1 MKNRSQENSIDVKY
15 LLFKVTKKWYFVA
28 TCLLISLVAAYIY
41 LQTTTDIYRV
51 KASLF
56 LDNESKSSK
65 HVEELLNAMDMM
77 GKGVKMEDEV
87 GLITSSTM
95 VERAIDKLD
104 FEVSYFQVK
113 DSWINTFGEVS
124 SKEIYKDAP
133 FTVILDKKSN
143 QIINVPVQLNI
154 VSDELYEIKV
164 GADDVQLFSFQ
175 KNAPAL
181 KVSKVNFRKTLLFGE
196 PFNNNYLGINIVRN
210 KNVALKKGAK
220 FYFKINDPNQLV
232 KSYRSRIVA
241 KPFDRE
247 SHILEVTSEGPVKE
261 KEIDFLNTLLEVFI
275 QYNLDEKQNI
285 GEKTVNFI
293 ENQLALVGDSLKNSS
308 VALESYQSTN
318 RIMDVQNTSNNVYER
333 LDRLETEK
341 AQQTMSLRYYEDI
354 LSSLKS
360 DKDFTKAVL
369 PSTVGIDNPIISG
382 LLVELSTLYRDKAG
396 LNYSAKEGNPLV
408 RVIDAKIRNTKE
420 SLITNLQNVIGSTR
434 QALNYTNQRI
444 GNIDAIVNR
453 LPKNERKLVDLQRK
467 FDYNEKMYNFLVE
480 KYAEGSIALATNE
493 SDRKLIDKAKLEGN
507 GPIAPKRR
515 TIMMIAAMIGL
526 FLPIGFILFKDKL
539 NEKVITKEDLQ
550 SLTKIPVLGMIAHST
565 SSIKLPLVYNPR
577 SAVAESFRSVRINLQ
592 YLFSDYDQKV
602 IGVTSS
608 IGGEG
613 KTFCSINLSA
623 DFALSGKKT
632 LLIDADLRK
641 PKIAQYLNLNNKA
654 GLSSYLDKTTDL
666 SESIISSDVTN
677 LDIMPSGPIPGNSL
691 NLLTKPEFRYMLSI
705 LSEKY
710 DYIVI
715 DTPPTCYVSDYFVLM
730 DFINTSL
737 YVVRSNYTD
746 KAMIS
751 QIDELYSEKKVR
763 NICMLINDMDFKS
776 TYGYKYKSDA
786 HKYYMQA

>member
-1 MKNRSQENSIDVKY
+1 MKNKSQENSIDIKY
-15 LLFKVTKKWYFVA
+15 LLFKVTRKWYVVVL
-28 TCLLISLVAAYIY
+28 CLVISLVAAYIY

-56 LDNESKSSK
+56 LDNESKGSK
-65 HVEELLNAMDMM
+65 QVEELLNAMDMM

-87 GLITSSTM
+87 GLITSTTM
-95 VERAIDKLD
+95 VERTLEKLD
-104 FEVSYFQVK
+104 FDVSYFQVK
-113 DSWINTFGEVS
+113 DSWINTFSEVS
-124 SKEIYKDAP
+124 TEEIYKDAP

-143 QIINVPVQLNI
+143 QIINVPVYINI
-154 VSDELYEIKV
+154 VSDELYELKV
-164 GADDVQLFSFQ
+164 DGEDVNLFNFQ
-175 KNAPAL
+175 KNSNVL
-181 KVSKVNFRKTLLFGE
+181 KVSKVEFRKTILFGE

-220 FYFKINDPNQLV
+220 FYFKINNPNQMV
-232 KSYRSRIVA
+232 RSYQSRIVA

-247 SHILEVTSEGPVKE
+247 SHILEITSEGPVKE
-261 KEIDFLNTLLEVFI
+261 KEVDFLNTLLEVFI

-285 GEKTVNFI
+285 GQKTVNFI
-293 ENQLALVGDSLKNSS
+293 EEQIALIGDSLKHSS

-318 RIMDVQNTSNNVYER
+318 RIMDVQNASSNVYDR
-333 LDRLETEK
+333 LDKLESERATT
-341 AQQTMSLRYYEDI
+341 TMSLTYYEDI

-360 DKDFTKAVL
+360 DKNFNKAVL
-369 PSTVGIDNPIISG
+369 PSTVGIDNPILSG
-382 LLVELSTLYRDKAG
+382 LLVELSNLYRERAG

-408 RVIDAKIRNTKE
+408 RVIDAKIKNTKQ
-420 SLITNLQNVIGSTR
+420 SLITNLDNVIKATR
-434 QALNYTNQRI
+434 QSLKYTNQRI
-444 GNIDAIVNR
+444 GNIDEIVNR

-467 FDYNEKMYNFLVE
+467 FDYNEKMYNFLLE
-480 KYAEGSIALATNE
+480 RYAEGSIALATNE
-493 SDRKLIDKAKLEGN
+493 SDRKLIDKAKVEGG
-507 GPIAPKRR
+507 GPIAPKRK
-515 TIMMIAAMIGL
+515 MILLIAGFL
-526 FLPIGFILFKDKL
+526 GFCLPIGFILFKDKL

-550 SLTKIPVLGMIAHST
+550 TLTRIPVLGIIAHST

-654 GLSSYLDKTTDL
+654 GLSTYLDKTTDL

-691 NLLTKPEFRYMLSI
+691 SLLTKPEFRYMLSI

-751 QIDELYSEKKVR
+751 QIDELYVEKKVK
-763 NICMLINDMDFKS
+763 NICMLINDMDFKD